1 MVSTHPMGLPPE
13 EAKLEGR
20 PPGRLFE
27 YLRQAVL
34 QRSAKEFN
42 DLPLQIKAAARIGGL
57 IYTERAT
64 FLPRIYHVLAD
75 GSLLGILDRR
85 KGQFFIRRQIQSEDL
100 SDLHAVMR
108 PQGAEASGRDLEQIP
123 VQDLVWQ
130 YGQHDPE
137 ALLDLPTEIGTHWLH
152 LRKLPNVS
160 PSLLQ
165 ERHLALIRLLLVRE
179 QLFDQLLKQT
189 PKQDHSKLM
198 RDVASMVLTR
208 SVDSLPSDAVHA
220 SRRMGEKSQ
229 AFVIKR

>member
-1 MVSTHPMGLPPE
+1 M
-13 EAKLEGR
+13 
-20 PPGRLFE
+20 
-27 YLRQAVL
+27 
-34 QRSAKEFN
+34 
-42 DLPLQIKAAARIGGL
+42 
-57 IYTERAT
+57 
-64 FLPRIYHVLAD
+64 
-75 GSLLGILDRR
+75 
-85 KGQFFIRRQIQSEDL
+85 

-165 ERHLALIRLLLVRE
+165 ERHLVLIRLLLVRE

-220 SRRMGEKSQ
+220 GRRSGEKSH